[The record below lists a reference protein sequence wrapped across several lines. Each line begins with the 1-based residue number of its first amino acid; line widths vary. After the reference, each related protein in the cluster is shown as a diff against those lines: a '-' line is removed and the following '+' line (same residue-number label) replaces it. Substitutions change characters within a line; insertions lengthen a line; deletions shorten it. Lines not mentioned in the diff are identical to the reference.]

1 MSLHRPKGI
10 LFVISG
16 PSGVGKTSI
25 IRAVL
30 ERVEH
35 VVFSVSCTTRPQ
47 RPGEVD
53 GIDYF
58 FVSKEK
64 FLQMI
69 SENAFLEWAIVHDNY
84 YGTPASFVFENLER
98 GLDVILDIDVQGALK
113 VKSSYSEAKFVFIA
127 PPSFETLRERLKR
140 RGTESEERITRRLE
154 NAKRELKHIPEF
166 EYLLINEDLET
177 SISNLISIIQA
188 ERLKFERLKDLE
200 LVRNLYGG
208 VLDG

>member
-1 MSLHRPKGI
+1 MGSPWPKGI

-30 ERVEH
+30 ERVER

-58 FVSKEK
+58 FISVEK
-64 FLQMI
+64 FQQMI

-84 YGTPASFVFENLER
+84 YGTPAKFVFENLEK
-98 GLDVILDIDVQGALK
+98 GFDVILDIDVQGALK
-113 VKSSYSEAKFVFIA
+113 VKSTYPAAKFVFIA
-127 PPSFETLRERLKR
+127 PPSFETLRERLRR
-140 RGTESEERITRRLE
+140 RGTESEERIARRLE
-154 NAKRELKHIPEF
+154 NAKRELRHIPEF

-177 SISNLISIIQA
+177 SISSLISIIQA
-188 ERLKFERLKDLE
+188 ERLKFERLKELE

-208 VLDG
+208 VMDG